1 MSGRSLIFVLAH
13 VVFIGAAIALASLN
27 SEPDQIIAAA
37 FEVTR

>member
-13 VVFIGAAIALASLN
+13 IVFIGGAIAIASLN

-37 FEVTR
+37 FEVPR